1 MISAGSPVGDVAVD
15 AYDRVRTDFS
25 WNIPEYY
32 NIGPELTIKW
42 AARDPDRVAVIE
54 CDDDRVV
61 RTTFRKLAEQSNQLA
76 NWLTAQGC
84 DGNELLVADLQQR
97 VRSRLGAYQYPRIVH
112 FLTEL
117 QMTVTG
123 KIMRLEIRK
132 LAGEQG
138 ADSHLP
144 QHPG

>member
-1 MISAGSPVGDVAVD
+1 
-15 AYDRVRTDFS
+15 
-25 WNIPEYY
+25 
-32 NIGPELTIKW
+32 
-42 AARDPDRVAVIE
+42 
-54 CDDDRVV
+54 
-61 RTTFRKLAEQSNQLA
+61 
-76 NWLTAQGC
+76 
-84 DGNELLVADLQQR
+84 
-97 VRSRLGAYQYPRIVH
+97 LGAYQYPRIVH

-123 KIMRLEIRK
+123 KIMRLELRK